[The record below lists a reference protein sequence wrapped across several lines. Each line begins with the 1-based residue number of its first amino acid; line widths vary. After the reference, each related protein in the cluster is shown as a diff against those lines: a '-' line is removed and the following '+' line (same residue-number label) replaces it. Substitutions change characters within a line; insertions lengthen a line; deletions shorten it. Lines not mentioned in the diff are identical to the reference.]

1 MRQIANLLTG
11 IFLRPGVRIPPCPPS
26 RPRRRRWAVF
36 ALAALSLL
44 PGCVTRKLHL
54 RSDPPG
60 AVAYLDGE
68 RVGVTPVELDF
79 LSYGTRRVELLL
91 PDHARHVE
99 LITLERPWWQ
109 WVPFDI
115 ITELLLP
122 WNIHSEHYCD
132 VRLRPIDE
140 EGNWEAARA
149 AYERLRLARQA
160 LDRPVFDE
168 SDDVDAEVAED
179 DVPPDAGGQD
189 GDS

>member
-1 MRQIANLLTG
+1 MFA
-11 IFLRPGVRIPPCPPS
+11 
-26 RPRRRRWAVF
+26 AVG
-36 ALAALSLL
+36 LALL

-68 RVGVTPVELDF
+68 RVGVTPLELDF

-115 ITELLLP
+115 VTELLLP
-122 WNIHSEHYCD
+122 WNIHSEHSFD
-132 VRLRPIDE
+132 IRLRLIDE
-140 EGNWEAARA
+140 EGSWEAARA
-149 AYERLRLARQA
+149 AFERLRLAREA
-160 LDRPVFDE
+160 LDRPVFNE
-168 SDDVDAEVAED
+168 SDGVDAEVAEED
-179 DVPPDAGGQD
+179 IAPEGGGQSGTQD